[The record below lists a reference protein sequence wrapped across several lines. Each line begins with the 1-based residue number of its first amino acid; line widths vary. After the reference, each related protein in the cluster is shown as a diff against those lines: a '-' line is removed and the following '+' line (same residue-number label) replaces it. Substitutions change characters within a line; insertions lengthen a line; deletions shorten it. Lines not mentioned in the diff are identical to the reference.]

1 MLSGMSDRPR
11 SYRLQVYACLLVS
24 LTSGCAHTKP
34 IGQSFV
40 ALGALIVGLGTLD
53 AAGVLGSKCTHT
65 RTPEGEPLDSCSGN
79 SVAPQPVN
87 VIGIALGAALIG
99 GGIALWATDS
109 QSTPDP
115 QSTSTL
121 SYVPTPSAAR
131 MVQPP
136 QP

>member
-1 MLSGMSDRPR
+1 M
-11 SYRLQVYACLLVS
+11 LVS
-24 LTSGCAHTKP
+24 ITSGCAHTKP

-87 VIGIALGAALIG
+87 VVGIALGAALIG
-99 GGIALWATDS
+99 GGIALWTTDS
-109 QSTPDP
+109 QSTPNQQP
-115 QSTSTL
+115 PNTI
-121 SYVPTPSAAR
+121 SYVPTQRAAS
-131 MVQPP
+131 MLQPP